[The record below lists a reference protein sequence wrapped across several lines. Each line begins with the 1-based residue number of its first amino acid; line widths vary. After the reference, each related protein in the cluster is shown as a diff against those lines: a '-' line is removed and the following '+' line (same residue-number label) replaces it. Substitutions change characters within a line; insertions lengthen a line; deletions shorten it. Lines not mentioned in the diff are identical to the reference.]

1 MAETQRKTGQES
13 ATKVRNKI
21 KEGER
26 KGLIN
31 LQRSSVCIWCMVTPA
46 SMPARST
53 LECACLEQYATRR
66 PHTVP
71 SGPFPEKKDHRGDDR
86 RSKDDIKILR
96 LEMTCVLLP
105 LT

>member
-1 MAETQRKTGQES
+1 MQKARKTGQES
-13 ATKVRNKI
+13 VRKVRNKI
-21 KEGER
+21 KEREIR
-26 KGLIN
+26 LLID
-31 LQRSSVCIWCMVTPA
+31 LQRSSVCIWCIVTPA

-71 SGPFPEKKDHRGDDR
+71 SGPFPEKQNHRGDDR

-96 LEMTCVLLP
+96 L
-105 LT
+105 